1 MPEVTEET
9 MLISV
14 TWDLGSWWWLWS
26 MLWCRQCGCPWSL
39 LPMKAVLMSTAWVT
53 TKGYGNVRGLC
64 CPLDLRRCPQST
76 LPHWAMLQ
84 FMVHFAVGGHIDV
97 PGLCYGLKL
106 CWCQWSMWPLR
117 AVLLSVTS
125 VLAHVDVHVTMLPSK
140 VMGMSEVCAAT
151 WSNWCQWTMLPLE
164 AMLMF
169 LFCSFVLEEV
179 TRVEGMDLGG
189 LESECDRGVL
199 CEISK

>member
-1 MPEVTEET
+1 MSLVSPPDEGRVD
-9 MLISV
+9 IHG
-14 TWDLGSWWWLWS
+14 LGYHQRIWKCQGS
-26 MLWCRQCGCPWSL
+26 MLP
-39 LPMKAVLMSTAWVT
+39 P
-53 TKGYGNVRGLC
+53 
-64 CPLDLRRCPQST
+64 RCPQST

-151 WSNWCQWTMLPLE
+151 
-164 AMLMF
+164 
-169 LFCSFVLEEV
+169 
-179 TRVEGMDLGG
+179 
-189 LESECDRGVL
+189 
-199 CEISK
+199 